1 MGGFFSS
8 RIPLR
13 DCAALCRRL
22 ATSLNA
28 GIDVRKALT
37 REAEHGRGI
46 VLRRHMAAI
55 NEAVGNGENL
65 AAAMAATG
73 DFFPPLFH
81 EMVEVGEQTGHQG
94 EIFAQL
100 GSHYENQVQLRRTFV
115 ASITWPMFQLC
126 VAVAVVGFLIWIGGE
141 LRNEN
146 GRPLDFL
153 GFGLTGNR
161 GLAIYLTIMA
171 AAAVMVF
178 IMIRA
183 AKRGLLWF
191 RPIQR
196 AIMSVPVLGPA
207 LGTLALARLAWSMHI
222 TMNAGM
228 ELRARLRLSLKSTG
242 NARYIDCT
250 DRIDSTIS
258 GEIRSMRRS
267 AARGA
272 FRRTFSTPWKSAN
285 KAAIW
290 WNPWHTS
297 PGSIGSRPAWP

>member
-100 GSHYENQVQLRRTFV
+100 ASHYENQVQLRRTFV

-126 VAVAVVGFLIWIGGE
+126 VAVAVVGFLIWIGG
-141 LRNEN
+141 
-146 GRPLDFL
+146 GSA
-153 GFGLTGNR
+153 TKT
-161 GLAIYLTIMA
+161 A
-171 AAAVMVF
+171 
-178 IMIRA
+178 
-183 AKRGLLWF
+183 
-191 RPIQR
+191 
-196 AIMSVPVLGPA
+196 
-207 LGTLALARLAWSMHI
+207 
-222 TMNAGM
+222 
-228 ELRARLRLSLKSTG
+228 
-242 NARYIDCT
+242 
-250 DRIDSTIS
+250 DRWTSWDS
-258 GEIRSMRRS
+258 G
-267 AARGA
+267 
-272 FRRTFSTPWKSAN
+272 
-285 KAAIW
+285 
-290 WNPWHTS
+290 
-297 PGSIGSRPAWP
+297 